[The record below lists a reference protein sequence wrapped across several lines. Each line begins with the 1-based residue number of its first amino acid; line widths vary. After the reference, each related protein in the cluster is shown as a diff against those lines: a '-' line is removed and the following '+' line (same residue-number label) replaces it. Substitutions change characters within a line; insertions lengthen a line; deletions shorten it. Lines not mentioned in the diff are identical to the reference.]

1 VTGAERAQVLVTAR
15 LLEAA
20 RTIDFLSTGLTLIAA
35 FGMQNV
41 AGIAVIALGV
51 VAKIYGVRIAF
62 DARLFRDLADEK
74 ISSAD
79 LDAAFP
85 KKAGRGWSDRC
96 RGAKRLV
103 IILAALTLAQCLVIV
118 IQAMG

>member
-1 VTGAERAQVLVTAR
+1 MTAAERAEVLVTAR

-20 RTIDFLSTGLTLIAA
+20 RTIDWLSTGLTLIAA
-35 FGMQNV
+35 FGVKNV

-51 VAKIYGVRIAF
+51 VAKVYGFRVAF
-62 DARLFRDLADEK
+62 DARLFRDIAEEK
-74 ISSAD
+74 LLSTD

-85 KKAGRGWSDRC
+85 KKAGRSWSERC

-103 IILAALTLAQCLVIV
+103 IMLAAATLAQCLAIAVR
-118 IQAMG
+118 